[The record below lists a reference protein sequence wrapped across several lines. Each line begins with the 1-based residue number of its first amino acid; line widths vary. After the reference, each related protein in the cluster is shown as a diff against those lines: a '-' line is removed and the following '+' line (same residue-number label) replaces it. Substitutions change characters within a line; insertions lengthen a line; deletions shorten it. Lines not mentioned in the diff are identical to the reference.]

1 MENIN
6 YNKSDEINALSSSET
21 SYNIAKALQDEGYRT
36 RGIRSSD
43 ETGSGYSGLGIFT
56 LAYDPNSAVNSVLRK
71 IGLNKSPRAYT
82 LGTLWL
88 NEEDKG
94 AKHDESWVLE
104 SNGIDNTA
112 RLSAILS
119 PLSEQSNVSLEVKL
133 DISPGK
139 IEKLPRTYASRN

>member
-6 YNKSDEINALSSSET
+6 YNKSDPLISLSPAET

-36 RGIRSSD
+36 RGIRVSD
-43 ETGSGYSGLGIFT
+43 PEKAGYSGLGI
-56 LAYDPNSAVNSVLRK
+56 LAVAYFPDSAINTVLGKVGIKR
-71 IGLNKSPRAYT
+71 SQRAYN
-82 LGTLWL
+82 LGTLWIQD
-88 NEEDKG
+88 EEKG
-94 AKHDESWVLE
+94 AKHDETWVLE

-133 DISPGK
+133 DLSPGK
-139 IEKLPRTYASRN
+139 IEKLPRTYASKN